1 MKKRNIALAG
11 ILILSLFG
19 TQSTAQQS
27 EKLTLNANQENSLS
41 LKMTNHDTGKIEI
54 MICDERGTPLYEES
68 IIKQGAISRSFNLR
82 QLPQG
87 KYSLLIGKGRD
98 LDIAAFSKENNK
110 ILLAENKMK
119 TIVKPTFRQHAQ
131 YVDLNMLCNWNDE
144 VVLQMTDSEGRI
156 LYTET
161 IQVEGSALQRRF
173 NLSELAADSYSISVR
188 LQNAPLNR
196 EFSELI
202 KWSPKLAA
210 N

>member
-1 MKKRNIALAG
+1 
-11 ILILSLFG
+11 
-19 TQSTAQQS
+19 
-27 EKLTLNANQENSLS
+27 
-41 LKMTNHDTGKIEI
+41 
-54 MICDERGTPLYEES
+54 
-68 IIKQGAISRSFNLR
+68 
-82 QLPQG
+82 
-87 KYSLLIGKGRD
+87 
-98 LDIAAFSKENNK
+98 
-110 ILLAENKMK
+110 MK